1 LTRIFHV
8 IRAKAQRGLSP
19 RAFYLLRR
27 AYLLA
32 RYYFG
37 LTYDPDYAY
46 VRHLPRGCTII
57 DIGAN
62 AGQSALEFAR
72 LRPDADIVSFEANRD
87 NLADLAV
94 VRRVL
99 GQRFA
104 FHHVALSDRSGNERL
119 YVPVVGKTPV
129 PGEASIEP
137 GMLAEVERRVGKIS
151 KVLDYPVSLQTLD
164 SYSLAPH
171 FVKIDVQG
179 HELRVL
185 RGMRRTLE
193 LHRPVLMIEYGSSID
208 DVRRFLK
215 DVGYGLFIYDV
226 SADHMVKCDEPNVT
240 NFFALPTAADGS

>member
-1 LTRIFHV
+1 
-8 IRAKAQRGLSP
+8 
-19 RAFYLLRR
+19 R

-37 LTYDPDYAY
+37 LTYEPDYAY
-46 VRHLPRGCTII
+46 IDHLPPSCTII

-72 LRPDADIVSFEANRD
+72 LRPDARVVSFEANWD

-104 FHHVALSDRSGNERL
+104 YHHVALSDRSGNGFL

-129 PGEASIEP
+129 PGEASLEP
-137 GMLAEVERRVGKIS
+137 GLFAEVEQRIGNIS
-151 KVLDYPVSLQTLD
+151 KVLHYPVSLRTLD
-164 SYSLAPH
+164 YYGLAPH

-179 HELRVL
+179 HEL
-185 RGMRRTLE
+185 
-193 LHRPVLMIEYGSSID
+193 
-208 DVRRFLK
+208 
-215 DVGYGLFIYDV
+215 
-226 SADHMVKCDEPNVT
+226 
-240 NFFALPTAADGS
+240 